1 MTIIWSRTNS
11 KNAAASIEAVERALA
26 DARKLNDLSAED
38 LLGDPYLKEQVQSL
52 RNEWA
57 IDMAATHP
65 GGDGALGKLVSTFRS
80 LVRRA
85 TWWYQLPQW
94 QQVHQFHGTSVRVVD
109 SLLGGMGL
117 MRQRILLLEEKA
129 VKLKSLEEQLGIAYE
144 RQRVLMEEVSRLRN
158 EVQELKQQI
167 ETKS

>member
-26 DARKLNDLSAED
+26 DARKLNNLSAED
-38 LLGDPYLKEQVQSL
+38 LIGDPYLKEQVQAL

-57 IDMAATHP
+57 IDLAASQP
-65 GGDGALGKLVSTFRS
+65 GGGGFVGGLVGKFRA

-94 QQVHQFHGTSVRVVD
+94 QQVHQFHGSSVRVVD

-129 VKLKSLEEQLGIAYE
+129 IKLKSLEEQLGIAYE
-144 RQRVLMEEVSRLRN
+144 RQRVLMEEVSRLRS
-158 EVQELKQQI
+158 EVEELKQEI
-167 ETKS
+167 KN